1 MISTRRQVLLS
12 GVALATTWAWAST
25 QKREAEAAT
34 AAFRLIVN
42 ETNPITSI
50 DRKTLADV
58 FLKKVTRWGDGA
70 VIRPVDLRPESPVRI
85 AFTDEV
91 LRRTVVAVK
100 SYWQQLVFSGR
111 EVPPPEVD
119 SDEQVIKFVLR
130 SPGAVGYVSGE
141 VHLEHVK
148 PISVK

>member
-1 MISTRRQVLLS
+1 MTSTRRQMLLS
-12 GVALATTWAWAST
+12 GLALTAGWALPHAP
-25 QKREAEAAT
+25 EAAAT
-34 AAFRLIVN
+34 PAFRVIVN
-42 ETNPITSI
+42 ETNPITSV

-58 FLKKVTRWGDGA
+58 FLKKVTRWAGGE
-70 VIRPVDLRPESPVRI
+70 VIRPVDLRPESAARA
-85 AFTDEV
+85 AFTEEI
-91 LRRTVVAVK
+91 LRRTVFAVK

-130 SPGAVGYVSGE
+130 SPGAVGYVSGDA
-141 VHLEHVK
+141 HLEHVK